1 MKKIYTLL
9 SILLLTGILTACG
22 TSTTTEK
29 QDSNTQETENTE
41 VTTSPEV
48 TENSEV
54 DTTQAASPEKELEG
68 TATESDSNNYSI
80 TVLEGYELTAE
91 EPNKDLLFNQENDL
105 QSMRIETFSPEE
117 ITLEEIQE
125 NIMASLQASNESS
138 TVTEITDDNMIPTH
152 DSIQNVSAHQI
163 DTTDGKVSGYVF
175 ERDGLLVKL
184 TVFDTAA
191 TPALEK
197 FVQMAETIKS
207 K

>member
-1 MKKIYTLL
+1 MKKIYMLL
-9 SILLLTGILTACG
+9 SILLLTVILTACG
-22 TSTTTEK
+22 TSTSTEK

-68 TATESDSNNYSI
+68 TATESDSNKYSI

-105 QSMRIETFSPEE
+105 QSMRIETFSAEE

-152 DSIQNVSAHQI
+152 DSIKNVSAHQI

>member
-9 SILLLTGILTACG
+9 SILLLTVILAACG

-29 QDSNTQETENTE
+29 QDSNTQETENAE

-54 DTTQAASPEKELEG
+54 DITQAASPEKELEG

-105 QSMRIETFSPEE
+105 QSMRIETFSAEE

-152 DSIQNVSAHQI
+152 DSIKNVFAHQI

>member
-9 SILLLTGILTACG
+9 SILLLTVILTACG

-80 TVLEGYELTAE
+80 TVSEGYELTAE

-152 DSIQNVSAHQI
+152 DSIKNVSALQI

>member
-9 SILLLTGILTACG
+9 SILLLTVILTACG

-29 QDSNTQETENTE
+29 QDSNTQETENAE

-68 TATESDSNNYSI
+68 TSTESDSNNYSI

-117 ITLEEIQE
+117 ITLEEIEE
-125 NIMASLQASNESS
+125 NTMASLQASNESS

-191 TPALEK
+191 TPALGK

>member
-9 SILLLTGILTACG
+9 SILLLTVILTACG

-48 TENSEV
+48 SENSEV

-80 TVLEGYELTAE
+80 TVSEGYELTAE

-152 DSIQNVSAHQI
+152 DSIKNVSALQI